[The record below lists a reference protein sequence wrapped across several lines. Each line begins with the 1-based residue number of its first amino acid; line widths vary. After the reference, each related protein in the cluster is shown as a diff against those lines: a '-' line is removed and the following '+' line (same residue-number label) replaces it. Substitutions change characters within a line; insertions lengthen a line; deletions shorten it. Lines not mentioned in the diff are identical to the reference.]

1 MPKAEFITQ
10 YKGGTL
16 RLLDAHKA
24 VYAAYVKGLKDE
36 RFYVMS
42 ISPKRSSK
50 STKQLGYWYA
60 VVVPTAHATLLEAGY
75 NELGELSLGAFTVGM
90 QTNTDLVDAF
100 LKGLYALHVGVDE
113 VKKRKMT
120 TAEMSELTDFACRW
134 IAENLG
140 VAVPPPEEL
149 INVE

>member
-1 MPKAEFITQ
+1 MPKAEFITR
-10 YKGGTL
+10 YKDGAL
-16 RLLDAHKA
+16 RLIEAHRA

-36 RFYVMS
+36 RFYVMT

-50 STKQLGYWYA
+50 STKQLGYWYG
-60 VVVPTAHATLLEAGY
+60 VVVPTAREALLEAGY
-75 NELGELSLGAFTVGM
+75 NELGEITLGEFTVGM
-90 QTNTDLVDAF
+90 QTNADLVDAF

-113 VKKRKMT
+113 VKKRKMS
-120 TAEMSELTDFACRW
+120 TAEMSELTDYACRW

-149 INVE
+149 IHA